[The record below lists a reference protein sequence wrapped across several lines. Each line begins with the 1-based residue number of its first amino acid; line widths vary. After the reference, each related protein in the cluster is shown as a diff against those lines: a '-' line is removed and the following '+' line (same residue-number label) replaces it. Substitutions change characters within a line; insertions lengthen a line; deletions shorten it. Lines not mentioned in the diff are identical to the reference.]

1 MNSAQQLP
9 GVAPLSPE
17 HARAL
22 DRFDDIVRRPDLAH
36 SLWLEPGD
44 VQIIN
49 SHVTLHSRTEFI
61 DHEEPARKR
70 LLYRL
75 WLAPPDSER
84 LPKSWRSLYRA
95 VEPATVRGGIR
106 GHQHDERC
114 KAFEQRQASDL
125 GMIVPADSDGAPT
138 PGKAR
143 VE

>member
-84 LPKSWRSLYRA
+84 LPESWRSLYGQSSQRRCAAGSADTSTTSAARRSSSVRRA
-95 VEPATVRGGIR
+95 ISA
-106 GHQHDERC
+106 
-114 KAFEQRQASDL
+114 
-125 GMIVPADSDGAPT
+125 
-138 PGKAR
+138 
-143 VE
+143 